1 MTDFKITFSHPWLLL
16 LLIPAVALT
25 LYTYFRVGKRYRRN
39 RNRVISTVLHSLVML
54 LCIALLSGIMFSY
67 EVPNTENELII
78 LVDASYSNKEEQ
90 ALKDN
95 YVESLIDGCGAGFKV
110 GVVKFGYNQV
120 YAAPLSGDLRGL
132 YNKYATSDDPDL
144 DTSATNVASAL
155 RYAGGLFSRPQ
166 TGKIVLLSDG
176 IETDESALSMVKS
189 LAAQGIKVD
198 AVHIPNEE
206 RTEAQI
212 VGVELPD
219 YNVNAGTPFPVKL
232 TVQNNWNVAGPISV
246 SVSDKLLDGEA
257 NESET
262 FEFKLTENLQSVEIK
277 HSVPAPG
284 LYELRFEMKVNVSN
298 SDTIENNNVYYSYLN
313 VNAFDKVLVIENVE
327 GESDNLTEF
336 LKESDYQVTK
346 IGIWN
351 EEDAETV
358 PQDLSALCEYQQVVL
373 VNISNADLTNRY
385 KDEAGQDDPGKK
397 NNLPEG
403 FDRILYNYVYVQG
416 GGLLTVG
423 GENDIDPITGK
434 EVSHAYNRDDMFS
447 TLYQQMLPVQVI
459 NYTPPVAVMIIIDH
473 SGSMGDGANSPLA
486 MAKQGA
492 LYGLEYLNTRDYCGI
507 MTLDTDAYEVLPITP
522 VSEREKIKNAI
533 QNISTQ
539 GDNGTIFAKAIE
551 DAGSA
556 LRTVNVEKR
565 HIILVTDGV
574 PADTA
579 AFMKQVQINYG
590 RGVTMSI
597 VGYQVMSSEIANMKK
612 AAEEYGGGVFYNAQ
626 SVQGI
631 SDSMKEDFKTEAV
644 AEIKYG
650 EEVPLKIKDV
660 TSAVVGIENATF
672 PALTGYYGTREKQGA
687 EIPLVGDYVPIYA
700 QWKYGKGSVGSFMCD
715 LNDRWSSGFLKHS
728 VSTRFIT
735 NVVDSLFP
743 VEDIKPKDIRIVMRE
758 DNYTT
763 DFNVFTELGE
773 NDTVEFDVK
782 PITDSA
788 KEYYLNNGQVPV
800 TAAEGFK
807 RFTATITQPGV
818 YEITVTKKDA
828 DGLPVST
835 TVVYKTF
842 SYSQEYNY
850 FPEREPIGEE
860 FLGKL
865 TQDGNGILVTGDVAE
880 IFDSFVKTIHVDYDP
895 RLAFL
900 IAAIVMFLLDVAV
913 RKFKFKWLHEII
925 KDRKQKKSLK

>member
-1 MTDFKITFSHPWLLL
+1 MTDFRITFSHPWLLL
-16 LLIPAVALT
+16 LLIPAAALT
-25 LYTYFRVGKRYRRN
+25 VYTYFRVGKRYRRN
-39 RNRVISTVLHSLVML
+39 RNRVVSTVLHALVML
-54 LCIALLSGIMFSY
+54 LCITVLSGVMFSY
-67 EVPNTENELII
+67 DVPNTENELII

-90 ALKDN
+90 KIKDD
-95 YVESLIDGCGAGFKV
+95 YVNSLILGCGSGFKV
-110 GVVKFGYNQV
+110 GVVKFGYDQV

-132 YNKYATSDDPDL
+132 YNKYATSEDP

-176 IETDESALSMVKS
+176 IETDENALGMVKS

-198 AVHIPNEE
+198 AVHVPNEQMPE
-206 RTEAQI
+206 TQI

-219 YNVNAGTPFPVKL
+219 YNVNTGTPFPIKV
-232 TVQNNWNVAGPISV
+232 TIQNNWDYITGNVTV
-246 SVSDKLLDGEA
+246 KVTDRVLDGEK
-257 NESET
+257 NEGEPLT
-262 FEFKLTENLQSVEIK
+262 VTLTEHLQSIEVK
-277 HSVPAPG
+277 HQLPAPG
-284 LYELRFEMKVNVSN
+284 LYELRFDVTSNGVN
-298 SDTIENNNVYYSYLN
+298 SDSIVNNNVYYSYIK
-313 VNAFDKVLVIENVE
+313 VNAFDKILVIENVE
-327 GESDNLTEF
+327 NESDNLTDF
-336 LKESDYQVTK
+336 LRENEYQVTK

-351 EEDAETV
+351 DEDADTV
-358 PQDLSALCEYQQVVL
+358 PQDLAQLCEYQQVVL
-373 VNISNADLTNRY
+373 VNISNADLTNTY
-385 KDEAGQDDPGKK
+385 LDEAGQVDLLKK

-403 FDRILYNYVYVQG
+403 FDKLLYTYVYVQG

-423 GENDIDPITGK
+423 GENDIDPLTGD
-434 EVSHAYNRDDMFS
+434 EVSHAYNRNDMFAS
-447 TLYQQMLPVQVI
+447 LYQQMLPVQVI

-473 SGSMGDGANSPLA
+473 SGSMGDGQNSPLA

-492 LYGLEYLNTRDYCGI
+492 LYGLEYLSTRDYCGI

-556 LRTVNVEKR
+556 LQMVNVEQR
-565 HIILVTDGV
+565 HILLVTDGV

-579 AFMKQVQINYG
+579 AFMKQVQLNKA

-597 VGYQVMSSEIANMKK
+597 VGYQVMEGEQGNMKK

-631 SDSMKEDFKTEAV
+631 ADAMGKDFKTEAV
-644 AEIKYG
+644 AEIEYG
-650 EEVPLKIKDV
+650 KDVPLKVKDL

-672 PALTGYYGTREKQGA
+672 PVLKGYYGTREKQGV
-687 EIPLVGDYVPIYA
+687 EIPLVGDYVPMYA
-700 QWKYGKGSVGSFMCD
+700 QWKFGKGSVGSFMCD
-715 LNDRWSSGFLKHS
+715 LNERWSPGFLS
-728 VSTRFIT
+728 NATSTKFIT

-743 VEDIKPKDIRIVMRE
+743 VEDITPKEIRVVMRE
-758 DNYTT
+758 DNYKT
-763 DFNVFTELGE
+763 DFNIFTELGE
-773 NDTVEFDVK
+773 NETVEFSVK

-788 KEYYLNNGQVPV
+788 KEYYLNNELPV
-800 TAAEGFK
+800 TAADGFK

-818 YEITVTKKDA
+818 YEITVTKMSA
-828 DGLPVST
+828 DGAPVSSA
-835 TVVYKTF
+835 VVYKTF

-850 FPEREPIGEE
+850 FPDREPIGAE
-860 FLGKL
+860 FLEKL
-865 TQDGNGILVTGDVAE
+865 TQDGNGILVTDNVAE
-880 IFDSFVKTIHVDYDP
+880 IFDSFVKTIHVEYDP

-900 IAAIVMFLLDVAV
+900 IASIVMFLLDVAV

-925 KDRKQKKSLK
+925 KDRKEKKALK